1 MCIFP
6 VCMYVLPAAL
16 LLAIIGRYSAAST
29 LQNRELSSLLCDDL
43 EWWDGGMGGRS
54 KREGVYVYV
63 QLIHFTVPQKLT

>member
-43 EWWDGGMGGRS
+43 EWWDGGDGW
-54 KREGVYVYV
+54 EV
-63 QLIHFTVPQKLT
+63 QE